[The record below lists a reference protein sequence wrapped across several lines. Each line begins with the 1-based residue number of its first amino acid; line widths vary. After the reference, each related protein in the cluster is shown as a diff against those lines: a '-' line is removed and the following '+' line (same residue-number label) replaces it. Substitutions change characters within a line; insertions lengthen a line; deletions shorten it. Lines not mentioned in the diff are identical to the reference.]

1 MPVLSTTVF
10 NRFGSYFAYSLG
22 RTKIMLPVVTKQ
34 KRLGTHMAELM
45 KVKQLRPRMG
55 NIFIELEVVS
65 IGEPREFASAKGQ
78 GKVCNVAGKDE
89 TGEVQVSLWNE
100 QIDQVKEG
108 NKIRIENGWVSEYK
122 GQLQLST
129 GKFGTLHIL

>member
-1 MPVLSTTVF
+1 MESDNMP
-10 NRFGSYFAYSLG
+10 
-22 RTKIMLPVVTKQ
+22 
-34 KRLGTHMAELM
+34 ELM
-45 KVKQLRPRMG
+45 KVSQLRPRMG
-55 NIFIELEVVS
+55 NVFIELEVVS
-65 IGEPREFASAKGQ
+65 KGEAREFASAKGS

-100 QIDQVKEG
+100 QIDQVNEG

-129 GKFGTLHIL
+129 GKFGNLIVME

>member
-1 MPVLSTTVF
+1 MSLFLSF
-10 NRFGSYFAYSLG
+10 LRGSAIHSTSNSVG
-22 RTKIMLPVVTKQ
+22 RAND
-34 KRLGTHMAELM
+34 MAELM

-55 NIFIELEVVS
+55 NVFIELEVVS
-65 IGEPREFASAKGQ
+65 VGEPREFASAKGQ

>member
-1 MPVLSTTVF
+1 MEIDSTIF
-10 NRFGSYFAYSLG
+10 KGFGSLG
-22 RTKIMLPVVTKQ
+22 WLYEHFWEMNQI
-34 KRLGTHMAELM
+34 MAELM
-45 KVKQLRPRMG
+45 KVQQLRPRMG
-55 NIFIELEVVS
+55 NVFIELEVVS
-65 IGEPREFASAKGQ
+65 KGEPRAFASAKGE

-100 QIDQVKEG
+100 QIDQVNEG

-129 GKFGTLHIL
+129 GKFGTLHVL

>member
-1 MPVLSTTVF
+1 
-10 NRFGSYFAYSLG
+10 
-22 RTKIMLPVVTKQ
+22 
-34 KRLGTHMAELM
+34 MAELM

-55 NIFIELEVVS
+55 NVFIELEVVS
-65 IGEPREFASAKGQ
+65 KGEPREFASAKGQ

-100 QIDQVKEG
+100 QIDQVNEG
-108 NKIRIENGWVSEYK
+108 MKIRIENGWVSEYK

-129 GKFGTLHIL
+129 GKFGTMHVLE